1 MSFGARFKIYKI
13 VLVSSTIG
21 REEVLAKFSIPD
33 TDLSPEQ
40 KQTEINRLT
49 YFTILRSSGFS

>member
-21 REEVLAKFSIPD
+21 REEVLAKNVSIPD
-33 TDLSPEQ
+33 TELSPEQ
-40 KQTEINRLT
+40 KQTEINR
-49 YFTILRSSGFS
+49 